1 MSRQFHPFSLT
12 CAEGETTLTIGIKAL
27 GDFTET
33 LKLIKS
39 RVPVLVEGAFGR
51 FSYKFYPYKKQ
62 VWIAGGIG
70 VTPFV
75 SLAKSLDIHK
85 EFIIDFYYSVKN
97 IEEAVYR
104 DLFQNISRDNPH
116 FRFHLRLSKDKGRL
130 TAEEIINEVKDLSE
144 REIFICGPTVLMV
157 SMKK

>member
-1 MSRQFHPFSLT
+1 
-12 CAEGETTLTIGIKAL
+12 
-27 GDFTET
+27 
-33 LKLIKS
+33 
-39 RVPVLVEGAFGR
+39 VEGAFGR